1 MNKNPLS
8 LPANRAF
15 VVQLRDDAKPEQ
27 GDFRG
32 RVEHPASMEAMRFT
46 SVEELLAFMRRA
58 LSAQELAEME
68 SVQEDEV

>member
-1 MNKNPLS
+1 MNKNQLS

-32 RVEHPASMEAMRFT
+32 RVEHMASMEAMRFT
-46 SVEELLAFMRRA
+46 SVEELLAFMRGAPECPGAGRDGEC
-58 LSAQELAEME
+58 SGG
-68 SVQEDEV
+68 